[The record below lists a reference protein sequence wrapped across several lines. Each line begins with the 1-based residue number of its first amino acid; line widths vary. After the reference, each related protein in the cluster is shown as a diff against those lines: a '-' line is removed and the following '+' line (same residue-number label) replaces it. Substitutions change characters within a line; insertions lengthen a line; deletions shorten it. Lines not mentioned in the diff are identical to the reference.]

1 MTLNKYLDIAPE
13 VQKALDEGLS
23 GLITPQSV
31 FYKYILQE
39 VITMNLNPYLD
50 VAPEVAAAVA
60 AGKPVVALESTIISH
75 GMPYPHDVETPLKVD
90 RTIGD
95 SGAVPATIAVIGGR
109 LKAGLSEAEIDYL
122 GKTGTAVA
130 KASRRDL
137 PVLVAEG
144 KDGATTVTTTMIIA
158 HMAGIQVFATGGIGG
173 VHRGAETTMDISAD
187 LEELASTPVMVVCAG
202 AKSILDLGLTL
213 EYLETHGVP
222 VLGYGTKE
230 LPAFYTRKSGF
241 EVDYRVDT
249 PAELDAAFRA
259 SLDLGLRGGMLVTNP
274 IPEEFAM
281 DHEVI
286 NRAIDEA
293 VAQANAQGI
302 HGKAT
307 TPFLLAKVKELT
319 GGDSLDSNIQLVFNN
334 ARLAAQTAAELCRL
348 G

>member
-1 MTLNKYLDIAPE
+1 
-13 VQKALDEGLS
+13 
-23 GLITPQSV
+23 
-31 FYKYILQE
+31 
-39 VITMNLNPYLD
+39 MNLNPYLD

-75 GMPYPHDVETPLKVD
+75 GMPYPQNVETALKVEQII
-90 RTIGD
+90 RD
-95 SGAVPATIAVIGGR
+95 SGAVPATIAILGGR
-109 LKAGLSEAEIDYL
+109 LKAGL
-122 GKTGTAVA
+122 T
-130 KASRRDL
+130 
-137 PVLVAEG
+137 
-144 KDGATTVTTTMIIA
+144 
-158 HMAGIQVFATGGIGG
+158 
-173 VHRGAETTMDISAD
+173 
-187 LEELASTPVMVVCAG
+187 AG

-249 PAELDAAFRA
+249 PAELAAAFRA

-319 GGDSLDSNIQLVFNN
+319 GGDSLDSNIQLVFSN